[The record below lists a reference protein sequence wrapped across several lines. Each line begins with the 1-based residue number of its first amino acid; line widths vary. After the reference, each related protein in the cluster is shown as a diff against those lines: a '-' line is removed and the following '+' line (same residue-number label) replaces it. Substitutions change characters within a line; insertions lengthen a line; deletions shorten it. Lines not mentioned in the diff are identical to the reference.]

1 MFSPSKNRSPL
12 CMSLILGAL
21 VAMSA
26 WISFLG
32 IRRVL
37 GLNLRV
43 STIVHSDGYPDMTEH
58 F

>member
-1 MFSPSKNRSPL
+1 
-12 CMSLILGAL
+12 MSLILGAL